1 METTNMTI
9 TNPIDLYIIK
19 GATIGGKMML
29 FSLLEQ
35 NDKLSKDE
43 IKKGLLIALA
53 IAVCPNFVLCFAMF
67 MIHGML
73 LTSVGTDLSTRLMSC

>member
-1 METTNMTI
+1 MTI

-43 IKKGLLIALA
+43 IKIKL
-53 IAVCPNFVLCFAMF
+53 VDEY
-67 MIHGML
+67 
-73 LTSVGTDLSTRLMSC
+73 DLMRPKSFKSLWRDYTNLKKYCSFLSD